1 MYCPQELISPLLY
14 IGDERKTTQKR
25 SFCITDCVIFYKIT
39 IYQRR
44 MYSYN
49 VVRILRIMWTFSF
62 HYNLY
67 LILL

>member
-1 MYCPQELISPLLY
+1 MFFPQEFISPLLY

-25 SFCITDCVIFYKIT
+25 SFCITDYVIFYKIT
-39 IYQRR
+39 IYQQR

-49 VVRILRIMWTFSF
+49 VVRTLRIMWTFSF

-67 LILL
+67 LTLL